1 MSNFLL
7 SKISILVY
15 FLPLALIAGPI
26 ISEGIIVF
34 ISLIVLFFII
44 KKKDFKYL
52 NNIYFLLF
60 FVFWLYLL
68 FSNILNFQ
76 ELEITFKVFFY
87 LRFGLFTIA
96 VWYLID
102 KNKKFLSSFYIYLS
116 ATILI
121 LIFDGYIQY
130 LFGTNLIGAN
140 LENQRISGLFI
151 DEKVLGTYLSR
162 LIPILIGLIIF
173 LKPKNSKKKLIFFL
187 LTSDI
192 LIFLTGDRSPFFLL
206 NLSAIFIIIM
216 SSSFKIVRIGT
227 LLSSFL
233 LIIIISIFDSGIRER
248 VFTKTFEDFGLL
260 NTNPVYVIDNK
271 RGNYIFSPQHENYY
285 ITAYR
290 IFKDKPIIG
299 GGLKSFRNLC
309 KNDKYKIDKYSCS
322 THPHNTYL
330 ELLSETGI
338 IGFLYILILFLF
350 IIYKSITHLYI
361 KLFKKK
367 NLFSDYQICLLSCV
381 IINLWPIIPT
391 GSFFNNWLSIIY
403 FLPIGFLIQ
412 SLNSKNNN

>member
-7 SKISILVY
+7 SKISILLY

-34 ISLIVLFFII
+34 ISFIVLFFII

-76 ELEITFKVFFY
+76 ELEITLKVFFY
-87 LRFGLFTIA
+87 LRFGLFSIA

-102 KNKKFLSSFYIYLS
+102 KNKKFLSNFYVYLS
-116 ATILI
+116 ATMLI
-121 LIFDGYIQY
+121 LIIDGYIQY

-151 DEKVLGTYLSR
+151 EEKVLGTYLSR

-173 LKPKNSKKKLIFFL
+173 LKPKNSKKKLVFFL
-187 LTSDI
+187 LASDI
-192 LIFLTGDRSPFFLL
+192 LIFLSGDRSPFFLL

-216 SSSFKIVRIGT
+216 SSSFKIVRLGT
-227 LLSSFL
+227 LILSFL
-233 LIIIISIFDSGIRER
+233 LIIIISFFDSGIKER
-248 VFTKTFEDFGLL
+248 VFTKTLEDFGLL

-271 RGNYIFSPQHENYY
+271 RDNYIFSPQHENYY
-285 ITAYR
+285 VTAYR
-290 IFKDKPIIG
+290 IFKDKPIMG

-350 IIYKSITHLYI
+350 IIYKSIIHLYI
-361 KLFKKK
+361 KLFKQKK
-367 NLFSDYQICLLSCV
+367 LFSDYQICLLSCFV
-381 IINLWPIIPT
+381 INLWPVIPT
-391 GSFFNNWLSIIY
+391 GSFFNNWLSLIY
-403 FLPIGFLIQ
+403 FLPTGFLIQ
-412 SLNSKNNN
+412 SLNSKKNN